1 MLGGSLSCRRS
12 VGTTDAADVAT
23 CCEVA
28 APAYS
33 GYTGKRMEPTTPHS
47 GHSALDP
54 QSSAP
59 GAEPARPGRLLTRP
73 ASSVPRAASVQAAG
87 VAAAQAAPPVSVDI
101 ESLVTED
108 DTPVDNMPSEK
119 QQRLLTEPLY
129 SSWAGPG
136 GGRTFLAAA
145 NVGVFAEARNPAIV
159 PDVFLSLDVQV
170 ADNWWD
176 KRHRSYFVWEFGK
189 PPDLVVEIVSNREGN
204 EVGSKRFAYARMGV
218 SYYVIYDPFHRVM
231 REDVRVYRLRDGSYE
246 RQESLRFAELR
257 LGLRLWEGA
266 FEGVWWSGWLR
277 WTDEHDVLIP
287 TGREQRQRA
296 DQEGQR
302 ADQEGQR
309 ADQEG
314 QRADQEGQRADQE
327 GQRADQEGQRADQEG
342 QRADQ
347 EGQRADQEGQR
358 ADQERHRAE
367 HAEYLLSEERRRAE
381 RLAALLRRSGIDP
394 ERG

>member
-1 MLGGSLSCRRS
+1 
-12 VGTTDAADVAT
+12 
-23 CCEVA
+23 
-28 APAYS
+28 
-33 GYTGKRMEPTTPHS
+33 MEPTTPHS

-54 QSSAP
+54 QSSAS
-59 GAEPARPGRLLTRP
+59 GAEPARPGRVLTRP
-73 ASSVPRAASVQAAG
+73 ASGVARAASVQAAG
-87 VAAAQAAPPVSVDI
+87 VAAAPAAPRVSVDI

-129 SSWAGPG
+129 SSWVGPG
-136 GGRTFLAAA
+136 AGRTFLAAA

-204 EVGSKRFAYARMGV
+204 EVGSKRLSYARMGV
-218 SYYVIYDPFHRVM
+218 GYYVIYDPFHRVM
-231 REDVRVYRLRDGSYE
+231 RDDVRVYRLRDGGYE
-246 RQESLRFAELR
+246 RRKSLRFAELR

-266 FEGVWWSGWLR
+266 FEGVRWSGWLR

-287 TGREQRQRA
+287 TGREQRHRA
-296 DQEGQR
+296 E
-302 ADQEGQR
+302 
-309 ADQEG
+309 
-314 QRADQEGQRADQE
+314 
-327 GQRADQEGQRADQEG
+327 
-342 QRADQ
+342 
-347 EGQRADQEGQR
+347 
-358 ADQERHRAE
+358 QERHRAE
-367 HAEYLLSEERRRAE
+367 HAEHLLSEERRRAE

-394 ERG
+394 EQG